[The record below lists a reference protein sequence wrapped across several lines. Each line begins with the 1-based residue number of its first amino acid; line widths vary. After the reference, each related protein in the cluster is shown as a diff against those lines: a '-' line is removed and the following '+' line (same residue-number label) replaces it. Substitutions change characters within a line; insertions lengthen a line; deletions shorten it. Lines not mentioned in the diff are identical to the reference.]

1 MWLLTTNRS
10 VDTVLLVQRQLSV
23 EKPTTPSEA
32 QQDELLRTAV
42 SFAFHHSGYYRDSFV
57 KAGVDPSMV
66 RSRQD
71 LGLLPFVKK
80 DDVLVDQQA
89 RPPFGTMLTC
99 SPRELR
105 RIHCVA
111 SSVYML
117 LNAYDLG
124 YLGRVFAD
132 QWRVLGVRR
141 TDIVDIASTFHWVMA
156 GTLMEAGLR
165 KLGCVMV
172 PGGPG
177 SSDLRLKVMQ
187 DVGVTVLQAFTPY
200 AEVLAGEMRERGM
213 TPADLKLRLLVIGG
227 ELRTADSKARLSDA
241 WGGAAIRE
249 LYGASEVGLAAAE
262 CFEVGDGMHI
272 SEHCVIELVDPDTG
286 LQVDP
291 TGPGEIVITDLYRRA
306 QPFIRFRTGDLT
318 EGINFDPC
326 ACGRKSPRLGRIL
339 GRRGDI
345 VRVRGL
351 FVHPQRVLDVL
362 QRYPQLGRHQ
372 IVVDRP
378 GITDRLT
385 VRVEGGAQEQSAGL
399 AALVQKDLQ
408 SSIGLLCDVEL
419 VSPGA
424 VSPNESVVH
433 DARLL

>member
-1 MWLLTTNRS
+1 
-10 VDTVLLVQRQLSV
+10 
-23 EKPTTPSEA
+23 
-32 QQDELLRTAV
+32 
-42 SFAFHHSGYYRDSFV
+42 
-57 KAGVDPSMV
+57 
-66 RSRQD
+66 
-71 LGLLPFVKK
+71 VKK
-80 DDVLVDQQA
+80 DDVFLDQQA

-99 SPRELR
+99 PSRELR

-117 LNAYDLG
+117 LNSYDLG

-132 QWRVLGVRR
+132 QFRVLGVRK

-165 KLGCVMV
+165 KIGCVMV

-177 SSDLRLKVMQ
+177 SSDLRLKVMKE
-187 DVGVTVLQAFTPY
+187 VGVSVLQAFTPY
-200 AEVLAGEMRERGM
+200 AEVLAVEMREREIS
-213 TPADLKLRLLVIGG
+213 PADLKLRLLVIGG
-227 ELRTADSKARLSDA
+227 ELRTADAKARLSDA

-286 LQVDP
+286 LEVDP
-291 TGPGEIVITDLYRRA
+291 AGPGEIVVTDLYRRA

-318 EGINFDPC
+318 EGINFEPC
-326 ACGRKSPRLGRIL
+326 ACGRTSPRLGRIL
-339 GRRGDI
+339 GRRSDI

-362 QRYPQLGRHQ
+362 KRYPEVGRHQ

-378 GITDRLT
+378 GVTDRLT
-385 VRVEGGAQEQSAGL
+385 IRVERGAYEQSAGL
-399 AALVQKDLQ
+399 AGLLQKDLQ
-408 SSIGLLCDVEL
+408 SSIGLLCDVEF
-419 VSPGA
+419 VPPGTVFENGQIINDVRA
-424 VSPNESVVH
+424 
-433 DARLL
+433 L